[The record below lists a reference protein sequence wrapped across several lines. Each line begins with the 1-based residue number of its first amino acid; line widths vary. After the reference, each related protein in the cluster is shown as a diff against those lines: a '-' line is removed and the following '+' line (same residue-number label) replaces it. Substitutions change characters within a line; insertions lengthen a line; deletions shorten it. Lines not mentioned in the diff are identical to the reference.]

1 MKELFILA
9 IVLGALSFAY
19 IVMTATP
26 NDQKEYDRYMRWKE
40 GKRNDTS
47 NRL

>member
-1 MKELFILA
+1 MKALFILA
-9 IVLGALSFAY
+9 IVLGVLSFAY

-40 GKRNDTS
+40 RNKNGKVH
-47 NRL
+47 